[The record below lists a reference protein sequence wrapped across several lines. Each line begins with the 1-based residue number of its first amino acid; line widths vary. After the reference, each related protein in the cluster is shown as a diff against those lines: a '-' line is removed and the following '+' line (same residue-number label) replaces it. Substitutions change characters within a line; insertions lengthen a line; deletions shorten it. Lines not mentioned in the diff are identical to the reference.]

1 MLWSNNC
8 HLATYK
14 ADAQPSLLHYM
25 TTILRGWMPPQ
36 VLENLS
42 HISWLPYVCGII
54 LDFQRPRMHYCRA
67 ELGKR
72 MSPRLDLLIFMA
84 RGSQE
89 LGSRNLGSTDPR
101 NYVPMAR
108 NAFLLVEVL
117 WFQGWNPF
125 QNRNYSLFCGSD
137 SDSRKTLNHSTYR
150 GVLVLGLESI
160 LESDLHHGCDSD
172 SGSDSSKNG
181 IRTPLEVT
189 QNTYRSAPWMEE
201 GMSDWMQGKTSAAQF
216 RVWHLEKER
225 KK

>member
-42 HISWLPYVCGII
+42 QISWLPHVCGTI
-54 LDFQRPRMHYCRA
+54 LDFQRPRMHHCRA

-89 LGSRNLGSTDPR
+89 LGSRNLGSTGLR
-101 NYVPMAR
+101 NYVLMAR

-125 QNRNYSLFCGSD
+125 QNRNYILFLWFRFWFQKKQTHNIYRGVMVRGLKLIPGPHLHHGYNSD
-137 SDSRKTLNHSTYR
+137 SDFSKKP
-150 GVLVLGLESI
+150 ES
-160 LESDLHHGCDSD
+160 
-172 SGSDSSKNG
+172 
-181 IRTPLEVT
+181 
-189 QNTYRSAPWMEE
+189 
-201 GMSDWMQGKTSAAQF
+201 
-216 RVWHLEKER
+216 
-225 KK
+225 